1 MVLGDINVCWQD
13 EGFLDQIM
21 LRNLFDKAQV
31 VVANA
36 CGLEPS
42 SSYWRS
48 QFAGVRKE
56 DHIAK
61 VTSLLQGSSLDVSI
75 IHQLCA
81 SQCALLMLL
90 DKWEIRQEGDRLVHK
105 DLLNVQ
111 HYTVAIEQQSQSDLR
126 SPRHSSF
133 YKVKQLLQDWASEVL
148 YVNLAMRLTN

>member
-1 MVLGDINVCWQD
+1 MRRHVTSSLYPTGRSAVRLSNVTGDCYVT
-13 EGFLDQIM
+13 
-21 LRNLFDKAQV
+21 LRCVRNT
-31 VVANA
+31 
-36 CGLEPS
+36 S